1 MMNFGNYKSCITK
14 RHGLIKEVRLSL
26 QRSDNNDLLSRID
39 LLESRAVLRD
49 LVSDYCHG
57 FDKRDYKRFLSIWW
71 EDCLWD
77 IGPPFGKFNG
87 HDGIHTAIYEVL
99 WPAWKESHHL
109 TTNLRIEFEG
119 IDKASAMCDV
129 DCTGLLTDEDECT
142 IVNATY
148 YDSFERRN
156 EVWKIFE
163 RKVKIHYFNPIPG
176 AILSAPS

>member
-1 MMNFGNYKSCITK
+1 MSVQDAE
-14 RHGLIKEVRLSL
+14 IKDISEKV
-26 QRSDNNDLLSRID
+26 D
-39 LLESRAVLRD
+39 LLESRFALRD

-87 HDGIHTAIYEVL
+87 HEGIQTAIHEVL

-109 TTNLRIEFEG
+109 TTNLRIEFEER
-119 IDKASAMCDV
+119 DKASAMCDV
-129 DCTGLLTDEDECT
+129 DCTGLLTGENECT

-148 YDSFERRN
+148 YDSFERRDG
-156 EVWKIFE
+156 VWKISK

-176 AILSAPS
+176 AVLSSPG